1 MNISEISAGD
11 LVHSVFLVADVDVRE
26 TRNGN
31 PYLRMTLRDREGD
44 SIDGLFF
51 GVSERDISAV
61 SSGKPFEVDGEADE
75 YRNRV
80 NVKINSMRISEEVWD
95 AEAYLPR
102 STQDPEALVAVAS
115 EAVESITSPYIRNVM
130 RTVLS
135 DSEVSTRLARWPA
148 AKTRHHAWL
157 GGLLEHTVEMLRIAE
172 AVAVAFPKLDR
183 DLLIAGVILHDLGK
197 LYELGLAADIEY
209 TIPGNLEGHMVQGVQ
224 ILDRAFSENSPREE
238 TKTLLRHLVL
248 SHQGQLDY
256 AAVVEPMIPEAIA
269 LHYIDQLS
277 SQVRPA
283 IEDIDAAEKRGV
295 HGAFIRG
302 QTAMRPL
309 YVRSEEVDEPYI

>member
-11 LVHSVFLVADVDVRE
+11 LVHGVFLVADVDVRE

-31 PYLRMTLRDREGD
+31 PYLRMTLRDREGER
-44 SIDGLFF
+44 IDGLFF

-61 SSGKPFEVDGEADE
+61 SSGKAFEVDGEADE

-95 AEAYLPR
+95 AEAYLPQ
-102 STQDPEALVAVAS
+102 SPQDPESLLAFVS
-115 EAVESITSPYIRNVM
+115 ETVDSITSSEIRNVI
-130 RTVLS
+130 RTALS
-135 DSEVSTRLARWPA
+135 DPEVRSRLTRWPA

-157 GGLLEHTVEMLRIAE
+157 GGLLEHTVEMLKIAG
-172 AVAVAFPKLDR
+172 AVAAAFPKLDR
-183 DLLIAGVILHDLGK
+183 DLLLAGVVLHDLGK

-224 ILDRAFSENSPREE
+224 ILDRALSENSVEE
-238 TKTLLRHLVL
+238 EIQTLLRHLVL

-283 IEDIDAAEKRGV
+283 IEDIHAAEKKGV

-302 QTAMRPL
+302 QTAMRSL
-309 YVRSEEVDEPYI
+309 YVRSE

>member
-11 LVHSVFLVADVDVRE
+11 LVHGVFLVADVDVRE

-51 GVSERDISAV
+51 GVSESDISAV
-61 SSGKPFEVDGEADE
+61 TSGKPFDVDGEADE

-80 NVKINSMRISEEVWD
+80 NVKITSMRMSEEVWD

-102 STQDPEALVAVAS
+102 STEDPEALLIAVS
-115 EAVESITSPYIRNVM
+115 EAVDSITSSDIRNVM

-135 DSEVSTRLARWPA
+135 DPEVSNRLARWPA
-148 AKTRHHAWL
+148 AKIRHHAWL

-183 DLLIAGVILHDLGK
+183 DLLVAGVVLHDLGK
-197 LYELGLAADIEY
+197 LYELGLASDIEY
-209 TIPGNLEGHMVQGVQ
+209 TVSGNLEGHMVQGVQ
-224 ILDRAFSENSPREE
+224 ILDRALSENAPLEE
-238 TKTLLRHLVL
+238 TQTLLRHLVL

-283 IEDIDAAEKRGV
+283 IEDIQAAEQRGV
-295 HGAFIRG
+295 RGAFIRG
-302 QTAMRPL
+302 QTAMRSL
-309 YVRSEEVDEPYI
+309 YVRSG

>member
-11 LVHSVFLVADVDVRE
+11 LVHGVFLVADVDVRE

-44 SIDGLFF
+44 RIDGLFF

-80 NVKINSMRISEEVWD
+80 NVKINSMRVSEEVWD
-95 AEAYLPR
+95 AEAYLPQ
-102 STQDPEALVAVAS
+102 STQDPEILLAATS
-115 EAVESITSPYIRNVM
+115 EAVDSISSSDIRNVM
-130 RTVLS
+130 QTVLS
-135 DSEVSTRLARWPA
+135 DPEVISRLTRWPA

-157 GGLLEHTVEMLRIAE
+157 GGLLEHTVEMLKVAE

-183 DLLIAGVILHDLGK
+183 DLLIAGVVLHDLGK
-197 LYELGLAADIEY
+197 LYELGLEADIEY
-209 TIPGNLEGHMVQGVQ
+209 TVPGNLEGHMVQGVQ
-224 ILDRAFSENSPREE
+224 ILDRALSENSAEE
-238 TKTLLRHLVL
+238 EIQTLLRHLVL

-283 IEDIDAAEKRGV
+283 IEDIHDAKKKGV
-295 HGAFIRG
+295 RGAFIRG
-302 QTAMRPL
+302 QTAMRSL
-309 YVRSEEVDEPYI
+309 YVRSE